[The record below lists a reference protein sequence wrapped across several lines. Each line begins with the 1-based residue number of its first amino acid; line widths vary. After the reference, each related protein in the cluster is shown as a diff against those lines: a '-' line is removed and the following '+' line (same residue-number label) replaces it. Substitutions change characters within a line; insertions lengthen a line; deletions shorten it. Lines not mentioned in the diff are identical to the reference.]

1 MAEQQDFACPSC
13 AAPLRVTG
21 YETQV
26 RCEYCGTT
34 VVVPPELRH
43 PPPPV
48 YPPPPP
54 PIYPPPHY
62 TPPAATP
69 ARPSSTAST
78 AMTLGLIGLGLSC
91 LFPMLGVPLSI
102 AALAL
107 VASYNNGLRRQPGAV
122 HPADAGR
129 IRVAQITA
137 AIGLALFTLACLGI
151 LGLNLLAPFL
161 GLDLATPVPT
171 PLP

>member
-1 MAEQQDFACPSC
+1 MAEQRDFDCPSC
-13 AAPLRVTG
+13 AAPLHVTG

-34 VVVPPELRH
+34 VIVPPELRH

-62 TPPAATP
+62 APPPAAP
-69 ARPSSTAST
+69 ARPSSTANT
-78 AMTLGLIGLGLSC
+78 AMTLGLIGLALTC
-91 LFPMLGVPLSI
+91 FFPILGIPLSI
-102 AALAL
+102 GALGLAW
-107 VASYNNGLRRQPGAV
+107 SYNNGLRQNPQAV
-122 HPADAGR
+122 AHPADAGR
-129 IRVAQITA
+129 IRVAQITG
-137 AIGLALFTLACLGI
+137 AIGLILFTLACLSL

-161 GLDLATPVPT
+161 GIALPTPT